1 VGYTDSDFA
10 GCKITVKST
19 YGYLF
24 TVGGG
29 PVSWKLKRL
38 FIIAYSTLEAEFIGL
53 MEGNREAI
61 WLRGL
66 FSELERPIQGPIP
79 LMGDNKGVINTAY
92 NPKHYNCTKY
102 TLLKYQGVKESVTEG
117 NITITYVPT
126 GEIPVDGL
134 TKALTP
140 AKYKQFLKLL
150 NLSRPRGLQRGLLRT
165 EERIRA

>member
-1 VGYTDSDFA
+1 LFSSADQGVCFGTSTDLTLVGYTNSDFA
-10 GCKITVKST
+10 GCKTTVRLT

-38 FIIAYSTLEAEFIGL
+38 FIVAYSTLEAKFIGL
-53 MEGNREAI
+53 IEGNREVI

-66 FSELERPIQGPIP
+66 FSELERPIQGLI
-79 LMGDNKGVINTAY
+79 LLIGDNKGVIDTAY
-92 NPKHYNCTKY
+92 NLKYHNRTKH

-117 NITITYVPT
+117 NITVTYVPT
-126 GEIPVDGL
+126 GEMPVDGL

-140 AKYKQFLKLL
+140 AKH
-150 NLSRPRGLQRGLLRT
+150 
-165 EERIRA
+165 E